1 MKIEGLGS
9 EQIAAF
15 MLLSQMKSSSNESS
29 PIFDIVMHSVLSSM
43 TNSNNSTESSNLS
56 DLKKEENN
64 EVILKPLNPSLN
76 SQENGA
82 NDKVNVES
90 NINVETKI
98 ESNNNITSTEQRI
111 NVAIENASKKYRI
124 DKGILRAIIKAESN
138 FNPSVTSSA
147 GAQGLMQIMPSNF
160 SFLGIS
166 NGYDIEQNINGGAKL
181 LRNYLDRY
189 NGNLE
194 MAIMAYNGGPGTMER
209 RGVKSASDLYKM
221 PKETRNY
228 VPKVLKYYRDRV

>member
-15 MLLSQMKSSSNESS
+15 MLLSQMKNSSKESS

-98 ESNNNITSTEQRI
+98 ESNNIIISTEQRI

-124 DKGILRAIIKAESN
+124 DKGILRVIIKAESN

-189 NGNLE
+189 NGNIE
-194 MAIMAYNGGPGTMER
+194 MALMAYNGGPGTMER

-221 PKETRNY
+221 PKETQNY

>member
-15 MLLSQMKSSSNESS
+15 MLLSQMKSSSKESS

-43 TNSNNSTESSNLS
+43 TNNNSTEGSNLS

-64 EVILKPLNPSLN
+64 DVILKPLNPSLN
-76 SQENGA
+76 SQENKT
-82 NDKVNVES
+82 NDKVTEES
-90 NINVETKI
+90 SINVETKI
-98 ESNNNITSTEQRI
+98 ESSNSITSTEQRI
-111 NVAIENASKKYRI
+111 NVAIENASKKYGI

-147 GAQGLMQIMPSNF
+147 GAQGLMQIMPANF

-194 MAIMAYNGGPGTMER
+194 MALMAYNGGPGTMER

-221 PKETRNY
+221 PKETQNY

>member
-15 MLLSQMKSSSNESS
+15 MLLSQMKSSSKESS

-43 TNSNNSTESSNLS
+43 TNNNNSTESSNLS

-76 SQENGA
+76 SQENKA

-147 GAQGLMQIMPSNF
+147 GAQGLMQIMPANF

-194 MAIMAYNGGPGTMER
+194 MALMAYNGGPGTMER

-221 PKETRNY
+221 PKETQNY

>member
-76 SQENGA
+76 SKENGA

-189 NGNLE
+189 NGNIE
-194 MAIMAYNGGPGTMER
+194 MVLMAYNGGPGTMER

-221 PKETRNY
+221 PKETQNY

>member
-15 MLLSQMKSSSNESS
+15 MLLSQMKNSSKESS

-98 ESNNNITSTEQRI
+98 ESNNIIISTEQRI

-189 NGNLE
+189 NGNIE
-194 MAIMAYNGGPGTMER
+194 MALMAYNGGPGTMER

-221 PKETRNY
+221 PKETQNY

>member
-15 MLLSQMKSSSNESS
+15 MLLSQMKSSSKESS

-64 EVILKPLNPSLN
+64 EVILKPLNPSLT
-76 SQENGA
+76 SQEN
-82 NDKVNVES
+82 KVNVES

-98 ESNNNITSTEQRI
+98 ESNNNITLTEQRI

-124 DKGILRAIIKAESN
+124 DKGIIRAIIKAESN

-147 GAQGLMQIMPSNF
+147 GAQGLMQIMPANF

-189 NGNLE
+189 NGDLE
-194 MAIMAYNGGPGTMER
+194 MALMAYNGGPGTMER

-221 PKETRNY
+221 PKETQNY

>member
-15 MLLSQMKSSSNESS
+15 MLLSQMKSSSKESS

-43 TNSNNSTESSNLS
+43 TNNNNSTESSNLS

-76 SQENGA
+76 SQENEA
-82 NDKVNVES
+82 NDKVNAES
-90 NINVETKI
+90 SINVETKI
-98 ESNNNITSTEQRI
+98 ESNNNVTSTEQRI

-147 GAQGLMQIMPSNF
+147 GAQGLMQIMPANF

-194 MAIMAYNGGPGTMER
+194 MALMAYNGGPGTMER

-221 PKETRNY
+221 PKETQNY

>member
-15 MLLSQMKSSSNESS
+15 MLLSQMKNSSKESS

-43 TNSNNSTESSNLS
+43 TNDNSSTESSNLS

-98 ESNNNITSTEQRI
+98 ESNNIIISTEQRI

-189 NGNLE
+189 NGNIE
-194 MAIMAYNGGPGTMER
+194 MALMAYNGGPGTMER

-221 PKETRNY
+221 PKETQNY

>member
-221 PKETRNY
+221 PKETQNY

>member
-1 MKIEGLGS
+1 
-9 EQIAAF
+9 
-15 MLLSQMKSSSNESS
+15 MLLSQMKSSSKESS

-64 EVILKPLNPSLN
+64 EVILKPLNPSLT
-76 SQENGA
+76 SQEN
-82 NDKVNVES
+82 KVNVES

-98 ESNNNITSTEQRI
+98 ESNNNITLTEQRI

-124 DKGILRAIIKAESN
+124 DKGIIRAIIKAESN

-147 GAQGLMQIMPSNF
+147 GAQGLMQIMPANF

-189 NGNLE
+189 NGDLE
-194 MAIMAYNGGPGTMER
+194 MALMAYNGGPGTMER

-221 PKETRNY
+221 PKETQNY

>member
-15 MLLSQMKSSSNESS
+15 MLLSQMKSSSKESS

-64 EVILKPLNPSLN
+64 EVILKPLNPSLT
-76 SQENGA
+76 SQEN
-82 NDKVNVES
+82 KVNVES

-98 ESNNNITSTEQRI
+98 ESNNNITLTEQRI

-124 DKGILRAIIKAESN
+124 DKGIIRAIIKAESN

-147 GAQGLMQIMPSNF
+147 GAQGLMQIMPANF

-194 MAIMAYNGGPGTMER
+194 MALMAYNGGPGTMER

-221 PKETRNY
+221 PKETQNY

>member
-15 MLLSQMKSSSNESS
+15 MLLSQMKSSSKESS

-43 TNSNNSTESSNLS
+43 TNNNNSTESSNLS

-64 EVILKPLNPSLN
+64 EVILKSLNPSLN
-76 SQENGA
+76 SQENEA
-82 NDKVNVES
+82 NDKVNAES
-90 NINVETKI
+90 SINVETKI
-98 ESNNNITSTEQRI
+98 ESNNNVTSTEQRI

-147 GAQGLMQIMPSNF
+147 GAQGLMQIMPANF

-194 MAIMAYNGGPGTMER
+194 MALMAYNGGPGTMER

-221 PKETRNY
+221 PKETKNY

>member
-15 MLLSQMKSSSNESS
+15 MLLSQMKSSSKESS

-64 EVILKPLNPSLN
+64 EVILKPLNPSLT
-76 SQENGA
+76 SQENEV
-82 NDKVNVES
+82 NSKVNVES

-98 ESNNNITSTEQRI
+98 ESNDNITSTEQRI

-124 DKGILRAIIKAESN
+124 DKGIIRAIIKAESN

-147 GAQGLMQIMPSNF
+147 GAQGLMQIMPANF

-189 NGNLE
+189 NGDLE
-194 MAIMAYNGGPGTMER
+194 MALMAYNGGPGTMER

-221 PKETRNY
+221 PKETQNY

>member
-15 MLLSQMKSSSNESS
+15 MLLSQMKSSSKESS

-43 TNSNNSTESSNLS
+43 TNNSTESSNLS

-76 SQENGA
+76 SQENKA
-82 NDKVNVES
+82 NDKV
-90 NINVETKI
+90 NVETKI

-147 GAQGLMQIMPSNF
+147 GAQGLMQIMPANF

-194 MAIMAYNGGPGTMER
+194 MALMAYNGGPGTMER

-221 PKETRNY
+221 PKETQNY